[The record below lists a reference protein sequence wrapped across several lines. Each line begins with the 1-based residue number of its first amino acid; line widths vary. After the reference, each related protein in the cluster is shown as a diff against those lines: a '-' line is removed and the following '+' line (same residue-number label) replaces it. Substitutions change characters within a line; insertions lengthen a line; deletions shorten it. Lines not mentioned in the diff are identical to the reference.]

1 MPAQVRVGHDG
12 LCLIT
17 VEPNRRT
24 RTALIGRNRVYLL
37 YNILLFVLAL
47 PILAGHL
54 LHGLL
59 RGRRRQGVRER
70 FGYYAK
76 GRLAF
81 LTGKKTIWIHAV
93 SVGET
98 QAAAPLV
105 QAFKSRF
112 PDWAVV
118 LTNVTETGHKVAE
131 GIAGVDLCLFFPY
144 DFPWTI
150 RRTFA
155 QLKPAIVVVVETEI
169 WPNFMRAAR
178 RSGIPAV
185 LVNGRISD
193 RSFPRYRRL
202 RFFIKPVLQQ
212 FTRLCMQSA
221 LDAQRI
227 ELMGAPAERIVV
239 TRNLKFD
246 MQTGGVSEQNP
257 ETIRRKYGI
266 PPDCKV
272 LVAGST
278 HSGEE
283 ELVANVY
290 GRLLKSQ
297 PDLCLI
303 LVPRHPGRCPAVG
316 ELLSSH
322 NLTYSLRSE
331 IEDDPATLASGNV
344 FLVDS
349 IGELLQF
356 YAVADL
362 VFVGGSL
369 VPVGGHN
376 ILEAALL
383 KKPVLFG
390 PHMHN
395 FKEISRLLV
404 KAGGGLVISD
414 SEEFFGVATQ
424 LLADP
429 DRCQE
434 MGAKG
439 YSLLQDNRGA
449 TDRTLE
455 AIERIVEA

>member
-1 MPAQVRVGHDG
+1 
-12 LCLIT
+12 
-17 VEPNRRT
+17 
-24 RTALIGRNRVYLL
+24 VYLL
-37 YNILLFVLAL
+37 YNILLLLLAL
-47 PILAGHL
+47 PVLAGHL

-70 FGYYAK
+70 FGYFAQE
-76 GRLAF
+76 RLAP
-81 LTGKKTIWIHAV
+81 LTGKKTVWVHAV

-105 QAFKSRF
+105 KALKSRY

-118 LTNVTETGHKVAE
+118 LTNVTETGHRVAK
-131 GIAGVDLCLFFPY
+131 GIAGVDLCLYFPY
-144 DFPWTI
+144 DFSWTV
-150 RRTFA
+150 RRVFA
-155 QLKPAIVVVVETEI
+155 QLKPALVVVVETEI
-169 WPNFMRAAR
+169 WPNFMRVAH
-178 RSGIPAV
+178 RSGVPSV

-202 RFFIKPVLQQ
+202 RFFIKPVLRQ
-212 FTRLCMQSA
+212 FSRFCMQSA
-221 LDAQRI
+221 VDAQRI
-227 ELMGAPAERIVV
+227 EAMGAPAERIEV

-246 MQTGGVSEQNP
+246 MQTGGLNEQDSTP
-257 ETIRRKYGI
+257 IRRKYGI
-266 PPDCKV
+266 PAGSRV

-278 HSGEE
+278 HVGEE
-283 ELVANVY
+283 EQVVDVY
-290 GRLLKSQ
+290 RRLLKSH

-303 LVPRHPGRCPAVG
+303 LVPRHPDRCRVVG

-322 NLTYSLRSE
+322 DLLYSLRSE
-331 IEDDPATLASGNV
+331 IEGVPIPMAPGTVL
-344 FLVDS
+344 LVDTV
-349 IGELLQF
+349 GELLQF

-362 VFVGGSL
+362 IFVGGSL

-404 KAGGGLVISD
+404 KAGGGLVISEG
-414 SEEFFGVATQ
+414 EEFYRVATN
-424 LLADP
+424 LLADSQ
-429 DRCQE
+429 RCQD

-439 YSLLQDNRGA
+439 YALLQDNRGA
-449 TDRTLE
+449 TERTLQ
-455 AIERIVEA
+455 AIERIMEAG